1 MKFEL
6 PEHRKPIPKAE
17 ASWQQIKLSVAFTI
31 MLAGVAES
39 AIEGGAKMYDRVAEN
54 IQERLVAQ
62 KFNRE
67 IQVWTDSNGK
77 HLMMA
82 AKGSGNDA
90 EDLKDIHRFLKRV
103 KLINDPN
110 ITIVFNGQRNQW
122 IISVATESKETIQ
135 KLRKAAMELKQQFG
149 SESQF

>member
-39 AIEGGAKMYDRVAEN
+39 AIEGGAKMYDRVVEN

-62 KFNRE
+62 RFNRE

-90 EDLKDIHRFLKRV
+90 EDLKDIHRFLKSV
-103 KLINDPN
+103 NLTGDPN
-110 ITIVFNGQRNQW
+110 IAIVFNSQRNQW
-122 IISVATESKETIQ
+122 IISIATDSKETIQ
-135 KLRKAAMELKQQFG
+135 KLRKAAAQLKQKSGARSRF
-149 SESQF
+149 